1 MTNDGAKRA
10 IAEAF
15 YSELRALKCNSRVLM
30 ANDGVKKVNIALP
43 IISRSTQNIKPPQI
57 YYVGAR
63 QCLAPQ

>member
-1 MTNDGAKRA
+1 MINDSVKRA
-10 IAEAF
+10 IAYAF
-15 YSELRALKCNSRVLM
+15 YSELRALRCNSRVPM
-30 ANDGVKKVNIALP
+30 MNDGVKRANIALP